1 MEAGTKGSRPKARF
15 PLVRVILHHERFDLH
30 STPVHRLG
38 VLGIVK
44 FLLDNVLSA
53 AIAEAL
59 GLLRS
64 LEFLERIGCSSKVSI
79 ESNSLQ
85 VIQCC
90 NSKTEVYSPYAIL
103 VDCFVKESMTTDVSF
118 HHCPRS
124 ANQVTHEL
132 VKFAYLYY

>member
-1 MEAGTKGSRPKARF
+1 
-15 PLVRVILHHERFDLH
+15 VILSE
-30 STPVHRLG
+30 G
-38 VLGIVK
+38 KVLGGIYCP
-44 FLLDNVLSA
+44 LDNVLGA

-85 VIQCC
+85 LIQCC

-103 VDCFVKESMTTDVSF
+103 ADCFVKASMITDVSF
-118 HHCPRS
+118 HRCPRS

-132 VKFAYLYY
+132 AKFAYNLKETNVWDGNTPAFILLRVI